1 MAFGGIMKGAP
12 VLAAA
17 FYLVIIGWIA
27 SVEKLAHMFHENEKK
42 GGGPVQSNHH

>member
-27 SVEKLAHMFHENEKK
+27 SVEKLAHMFQENEKK
-42 GGGPVQSNHH
+42 GGGPLPAADH